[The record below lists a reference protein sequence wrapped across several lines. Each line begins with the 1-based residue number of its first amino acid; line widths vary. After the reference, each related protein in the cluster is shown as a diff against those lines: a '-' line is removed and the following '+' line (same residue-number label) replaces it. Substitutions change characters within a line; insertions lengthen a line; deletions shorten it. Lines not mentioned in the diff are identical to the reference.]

1 MAERCKNIWFQQ
13 QTLWFSI
20 QLMILVVSYVS
31 CLLQLHALGSFSQQQ
46 PQLAVSSS
54 KKRAFFS
61 ESTFYLL
68 IQ

>member
-1 MAERCKNIWFQQ
+1 MAEHCRNIWFQQ

-46 PQLAVSSS
+46 PQLAVLRKGHFSL
-54 KKRAFFS
+54 RALS
-61 ESTFYLL
+61 IY
-68 IQ
+68 